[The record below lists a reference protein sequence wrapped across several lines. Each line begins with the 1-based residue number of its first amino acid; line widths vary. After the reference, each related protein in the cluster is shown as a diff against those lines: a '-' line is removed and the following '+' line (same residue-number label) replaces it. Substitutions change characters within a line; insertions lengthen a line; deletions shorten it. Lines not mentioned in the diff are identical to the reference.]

1 MTSESLNLNDI
12 LLEIEIDK
20 TIERM
25 SLNEAA
31 FGSLVEVLD
40 LNKDSDFKF
49 GNLVGVDFSNSD
61 LRGFNFYGADL
72 RASFGLNVVFDA
84 TTNFEGA
91 DVTDS
96 CFASF
101 VREAEMFK
109 KNPSAIRFYDVL
121 RNGDALE
128 VSSWIHSRYGGAN
141 DSFSSLTKIDAETA
155 SVICRKLLF
164 DDIDITKRTDL
175 LYRLKNICGSPTEM
189 RELMLDVLARHL
201 DNYSIVYKIISIVA
215 KEFRGDFTVF
225 QAILGL
231 TWDSQAQIR
240 KVAFMSLTKG
250 RYFYQCFDEI
260 RKSFMRHEN
269 KSIRVDLIRKSAY
282 MLGRSHLEVINRSA
296 SRDEM
301 DLDETFDYD
310 QMLDL
315 DIVEALALEI
325 DRRNYINKERLE
337 VKAKM
342 PAKSPTEASQS
353 TIYNVISRQEEIL
366 ANAQLINLFFERQY
380 PGQSLEAKAR
390 LSRLKM
396 Q

>member
-1 MTSESLNLNDI
+1 MTNDSLNLNDI
-12 LLEIEIDK
+12 LSEIEIDK
-20 TIERM
+20 TIEKIN
-25 SLNEAA
+25 LDETT
-31 FGSLVEVLD
+31 FGNLVEVLD
-40 LNKDSDFKF
+40 LCKDSDFKF
-49 GNLVGVDFSNSD
+49 SNLAGVDFSNSD

-72 RASFGLNVVFDA
+72 RASFGLNVIFDA

-101 VREAEMFK
+101 VRESEIFK

-128 VSSWIHSRYGGAN
+128 VSGWIHSRYGGAK
-141 DSFSSLTKIDAETA
+141 DSFSGLTKIDAETA
-155 SVICRKLLF
+155 SIICRKLLF

-175 LYRLKNICGSPTEM
+175 LYRLKNICGSPVEM

-201 DNYSIVYKIISIVA
+201 DNHSIVYKIISIVA

-225 QAILGL
+225 QSLLGL
-231 TWDSQAQIR
+231 TRDSQAQIR
-240 KVAFMSLTKG
+240 KIAFISLTKG
-250 RYFYQCFDEI
+250 KYFYHCFDEI
-260 RKSFMRHEN
+260 RKSFMRSEN
-269 KSIRVDLIRKSAY
+269 RSIRVDLIKRSAY
-282 MLGRSHLEVINRSA
+282 MLGRSHLEVINRNA

-301 DLDETFDYD
+301 NVDETFDYE

-315 DIVEALALEI
+315 DIVEALALVI
-325 DRRNYINKERLE
+325 DQRNHKNKERLE
-337 VKAKM
+337 GGKK
-342 PAKSPTEASQS
+342 PPSKSPTEASQS
-353 TIYNVISRQEEIL
+353 TISDVISRQEEIL

-380 PGQSLEAKAR
+380 PGQALEAKAR
-390 LSRLKM
+390 LSKKTK